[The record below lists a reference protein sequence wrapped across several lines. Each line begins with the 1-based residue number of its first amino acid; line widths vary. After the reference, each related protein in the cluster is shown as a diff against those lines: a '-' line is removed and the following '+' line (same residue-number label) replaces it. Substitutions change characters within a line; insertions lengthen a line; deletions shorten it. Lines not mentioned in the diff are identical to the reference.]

1 MNLIIQE
8 ERIMKMTKTY
18 KRLCGVLGLSLI
30 CGTGMVSATSGSKNV
45 LATYRDIQIT
55 YNGATKVV
63 TDVNGKVVEPFSI
76 NGTTYVPLRGVSQIL
91 GVNASWDGST
101 NTVALTGNTPNTA
114 PSVDVTPYITKINDL
129 NNQLN
134 AAKAELNALKGS
146 SSNGSGNLA
155 ELTEASLNEMAN
167 DLYSDYFDALNSSID
182 LSFDLTQKASRL
194 QLDITYSTSTENSK
208 YDAYVTQTKVK
219 TFIQDVCE
227 EIQAKYGAIAI
238 QGNITYDKADL
249 QKVGFSVTSAGKY
262 SYEFAITEDD
272 VEDYVDDITDGYISL
287 GNLGRKSIDSI
298 EGTIKTTKINFDIY
312 LDASS
317 TTLSSD
323 DKTKDWNS
331 IASTS
336 LVKSQLKE
344 IVDEIEYYSYG
355 DYTIVGTIYTSDNR
369 EIASIDSEGDVS
381 VSKF

>member
-1 MNLIIQE
+1 
-8 ERIMKMTKTY
+8 MKMTKTY

-101 NTVALTGNTPNTA
+101 NTVALTGNAPNTA

>member
-1 MNLIIQE
+1 
-8 ERIMKMTKTY
+8 MKMTKTY

-101 NTVALTGNTPNTA
+101 NTVALTGNAPNTA

-323 DKTKDWNS
+323 DETKDWNS

>member
-1 MNLIIQE
+1 
-8 ERIMKMTKTY
+8 MKMTKTY